1 MRIAEF
7 LSERRGRGPAV
18 SIEFFPP
25 KTPKGEEA
33 LYRAIDDLRAFNPAY
48 VSVTWGAGGA
58 TRGKTVEWAARIKH
72 EHGVE
77 SMAHLTCVGAP
88 REELLDVLREL
99 RDRGIE
105 NILALRGDPPQ
116 GETAFRP
123 LPGGFTHASELVAF
137 IRDRFGAA
145 FSIGVAGYPEKHPEA
160 PDPASDLRHLVEK
173 VAAGA
178 DFIVTQLF
186 FGNAAFIRFRERFRA
201 MAGPTHAATPII
213 AGLMPIVARDQIARF
228 AAMCGAVIPAA
239 LADPIALAPDD
250 AAAAGIGVE
259 WTIGQARELIA
270 AEVDGL
276 HFYTLNKSP
285 ATRRILESLAVDRR

>member
-1 MRIAEF
+1 MRIAEI
-7 LSERRGRGPAV
+7 LRDRRGRGPAV

-33 LYRAIDDLRAFNPAY
+33 LYRTIDDLRVFNPAY
-48 VSVTWGAGGA
+48 VSVTWGAGGT

-77 SMAHLTCVGAP
+77 SMAHLTCVGAA
-88 REELLDVLREL
+88 REELLEILREL

-105 NILALRGDPPQ
+105 NVLALRGDPPK
-116 GETAFRP
+116 GETAFQP
-123 LPGGFTHASELVAF
+123 LPGGFAYASELVAF

-160 PDPASDLRHLVEK
+160 PDLEMDLRHLVDK

-186 FGNAAFIRFRERFRA
+186 FENASLVRFRERFRA
-201 MAGPTHAATPII
+201 MAGPLHASTPVI
-213 AGLMPIVARDQIARF
+213 AGLMPIIARDQIAKF
-228 AAMCGAVIPAA
+228 VAMCGAVIPPE
-239 LADPIALAPDD
+239 LADSIDRAPDD
-250 AAAAGIGVE
+250 ATVADLGVA
-259 WTIGQARELIA
+259 WTLAQSRGLIA
-270 AEVDGL
+270 TGVDGL
-276 HFYTLNKSP
+276 HYYTLNKSS
-285 ATRRILESLAVDRR
+285 ATRRILEMMNAE